1 VPIGLDDSGLP
12 IGFQV
17 MAPALGEA
25 MLFRVA
31 NAVERLAAF
40 TSRPALVGAAV

>member
-1 VPIGLDDSGLP
+1 VPIGLDDDGLP

-25 MLFRVA
+25 MLFQVA
-31 NAVERLAAF
+31 TAVERLAAF
-40 TSRPALVGAAV
+40 TSRPALAGAAI